1 MNEHEAEMAQF
12 HRDSQYYAAHWEE
25 LLAQYPEQWV
35 AIYDEQVVGTSTNF
49 KQLLVDLKEAG
60 IPAGWTVITNPVMEQ
75 EVLITTLALPVP
87 ETPHPIPSLLG
98 RDVLSHFALFL
109 EERTGR
115 VLLLEPHEA
124 DALPL

>member
-35 AIYDEQVVGTSTNF
+35 AIYNEQVVGTSTNF
-49 KQLLVDLKEAG
+49 KQLLIDLKEAG
-60 IPAGWTVITNPVMEQ
+60 IPAGWTVITNPAMEQ

-124 DALPL
+124 AALPL